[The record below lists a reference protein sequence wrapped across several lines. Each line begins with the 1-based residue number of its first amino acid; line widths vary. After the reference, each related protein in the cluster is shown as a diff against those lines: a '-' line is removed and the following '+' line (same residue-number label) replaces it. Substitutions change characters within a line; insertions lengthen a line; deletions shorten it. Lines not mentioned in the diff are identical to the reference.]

1 MPMQKLKQYRPSI
14 LLVLTGA
21 VCIIIGLGLFT
32 FVYARGDSYL
42 SDDPNTCNN
51 CHVMRD
57 HFNAWQ
63 RSSHARVATCNDCHT
78 PHDSFVSKWFVKGLN
93 GFNHSVAF
101 TFGTYGD
108 VLEIRDFNADVVQGN
123 CLYCHDTAVSMIAPF
138 HDGSEPDC
146 LSCHSG
152 IGHRT
157 RK

>member
-1 MPMQKLKQYRPSI
+1 MQKLKQYRPSI
-14 LLVLTGA
+14 LLVLTGV

-63 RSSHARVATCNDCHT
+63 HSSHARVATCNDCHT
-78 PHDSFVSKWFVKGLN
+78 PHDSFLSKWLVKGIN

-101 TFGTYGD
+101 TFGTYGE
-108 VLEIRDFNADVVQGN
+108 VLHIRQFNADVVQAN
-123 CLYCHDTAVSMIAPF
+123 CLYCHDTAVSVIAPF
-138 HDGSEPDC
+138 HDESDPDC
-146 LSCHSG
+146 MSCHAG